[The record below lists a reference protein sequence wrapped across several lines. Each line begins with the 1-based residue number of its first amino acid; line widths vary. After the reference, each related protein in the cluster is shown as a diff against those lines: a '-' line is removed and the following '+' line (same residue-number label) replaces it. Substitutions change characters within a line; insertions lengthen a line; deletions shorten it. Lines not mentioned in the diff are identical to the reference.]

1 MKDQVQGT
9 RYKVKRTRLPV
20 RKVHFDIALYMGFIR
35 GEYSTEKQRNEY
47 KMKKLASRVCKP
59 KTVTVQLRPNNKWS
73 YGL

>member
-1 MKDQVQGT
+1 MSRVGGRSDKYGPT
-9 RYKVKRTRLPV
+9 L
-20 RKVHFDIALYMGFIR
+20 DIALYMGFIR

-59 KTVTVQLRPNNKWS
+59 KTVTVQLRPNNKWN